1 MLHLRALFSCLHW
14 QKCIFFFFYCNV
26 PTKKL
31 MDIKVRKKH
40 ILFSLKCTFWGF
52 GCECKSKSILRNVLL
67 YLFCEQ
73 PLWWLHIWPRMIN
86 VGGRHYWQI
95 HQSYLVGLL
104 WMQVRVH
111 IFSDTYRIV
120 ASTNK
125 CYYSENQVFGGVTIR
140 VLCSKRGCY

>member
-1 MLHLRALFSCLHW
+1 MRAFFSMFSWAKIYLLN
-14 QKCIFFFFYCNV
+14 FYFFYSSV

-31 MDIKVRKKH
+31 IDINVRKKH

-111 IFSDTYRIV
+111 IFSYTYQNLHWKLGQQTPS
-120 ASTNK
+120 AGTLLA
-125 CYYSENQVFGGVTIR
+125 YLENTA
-140 VLCSKRGCY
+140 